1 MRKTVNETTIVGNGH
16 EIEIEYKQPD
26 WNEEEEDREEEAC
39 FQYKGNTYFLSE
51 IMSFHNTVHCP
62 DPPKEFEGFDGYL
75 GETYFSGIVVKISS
89 CGDSVRAYR
98 YYS

>member
-62 DPPKEFEGFDGYL
+62 NPPECFKGFDGYL
-75 GETYFSGIVVKISS
+75 NDSMCSGVLVKLDDS
-89 CGDSVRAYR
+89 GDSVQAYWFC
-98 YYS
+98 S